1 MKMLRNLSIVTIA
14 VAPVLASAALAN
26 GSGTNHGRSSAAPG
40 HNKSQ
45 QTSSTGTSS
54 TTTTTSPSSN
64 AKAYGRLC
72 QAESKQQVAGQ
83 SRTAFSKCVT
93 DLAHMAKNSKTNPHR
108 ACANESKK
116 HVAGQKGTPYSQC
129 VVAAAKLRGQ
139 KNGQSG
145 SSTTATGS

>member
-1 MKMLRNLSIVTIA
+1 MRGRPDRKEIDVKMLRNLSIVTIA
-14 VAPVLASAALAN
+14 VALVLASAALAN

-72 QAESKQQVAGQ
+72 QGESKQHVAG
-83 SRTAFSKCVT
+83 TPGTPFSKCVT
-93 DLAHMAKNSKTNPHR
+93 DMAKLAHNSNT
-108 ACANESKK
+108 
-116 HVAGQKGTPYSQC
+116 
-129 VVAAAKLRGQ
+129 
-139 KNGQSG
+139 
-145 SSTTATGS
+145 